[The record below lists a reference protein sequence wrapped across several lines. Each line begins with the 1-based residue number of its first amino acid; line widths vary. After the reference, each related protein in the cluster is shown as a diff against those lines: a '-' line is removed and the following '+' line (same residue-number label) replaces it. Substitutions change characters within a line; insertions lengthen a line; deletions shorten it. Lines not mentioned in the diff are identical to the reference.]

1 MTGAPPAA
9 GRRRPLLPGAVALGL
24 LAVPPLLLPDFVTY
38 DLAYAGV
45 YAIAILGLVLL
56 TGFSGQISLGQGA
69 FMAIGGYASAIL
81 VATAGWSLYLTIPV
95 AGVLATVV
103 GIVVGIPAARLTGIY
118 LALATFA
125 LSLAAPALLKEAV
138 PLTNGARGIVV
149 SSAAPVGPLTQ
160 EQCQYYLCWGIAA
173 LLLVFAVNL
182 VRGRFGRA
190 LVAVRDSEAA
200 ARASGINVPL
210 YRAAAFGI
218 SAFCAGI
225 AGALLSDLAG
235 FVNPD
240 SFGPQLSITVL
251 VGAVVG
257 GVGSMLGPVL
267 GALFVE
273 FLPIRAQDIPRVGT
287 AAPAVIEG
295 VLLILVVLVAPTGLA
310 GLLQRAAASTQQ
322 RFSRRRTP
330 PATGAEAALLSAEL
344 RGVAMVIEAHRAEET
359 EVRQ

>member
-1 MTGAPPAA
+1 MRGALLAI
-9 GRRRPLLPGAVALGL
+9 RRRRLLLLGAAALCL
-24 LAVPPLLLPDFVTY
+24 LATPALLLPDFVTY

-69 FMAIGGYASAIL
+69 FMAVGGYASAIL
-81 VATAGWSLYLTIPV
+81 VATSGWSFYLTLPV

-149 SSAAPVGPLTQ
+149 SSASPVGPLSQ
-160 EQCQYYLCWGIAA
+160 EQSQYLLCWGVAGV
-173 LLLVFAVNL
+173 LLVVAVNL
-182 VRGRFGRA
+182 LRGRFGRA
-190 LVAVRDSEAA
+190 LMAVRDSEAA
-200 ARASGINVPL
+200 ARSSGINVPL

-218 SAFCAGI
+218 SAFCAGV

-240 SFGPQLSITVL
+240 SFGPQLSISVL

-273 FLPIRAQDIPRVGT
+273 FLPIRAQDIPRIGT

-295 VLLILVVLVAPTGLA
+295 LLLILVVLMAPTGLA
-310 GLLQRAAASTQQ
+310 GLLARARGWA
-322 RFSRRRTP
+322 RERVVRRRP
-330 PATGAEAALLSAEL
+330 RATGPRGAEAPPAEL
-344 RGVAMVIEAHRAEET
+344 RGVAMVIDARVAEET